1 MGVRNAALCGDV
13 GDDDGCHGSVG
24 TILVLIIWIFRRKE
38 VFLKKIKIMCQT
50 LIISRHI
57 GRIGRRSFDR
67 RMRIA
72 SPLFV
77 ERRGEL
83 ARLLNEV
90 DKLSD
95 RLHDE
100 FSSISENDY
109 RLFGPEL
116 KVLIS
121 ALKALRRDSL
131 SRKELKPYNDRMRQQ
146 ISDLEELDHDIKA
159 FRVDAVQNKELQ
171 ATMTLL
177 GNLDFSKLPK

>member
-1 MGVRNAALCGDV
+1 
-13 GDDDGCHGSVG
+13 
-24 TILVLIIWIFRRKE
+24 
-38 VFLKKIKIMCQT
+38 MCQT
-50 LIISRHI
+50 QVISKHI

-95 RLHDE
+95 RLHEE
-100 FSSISENDY
+100 FPTISENDY

-116 KVLIS
+116 KVMIS
-121 ALKALRRDSL
+121 TLKALRQDSL
-131 SRKELKPYNDRMRQQ
+131 TRKELKPYNDRMRQQ

-171 ATMTLL
+171 ATMALL